1 MIRKMKVILT
11 LMLTLVMSMA
21 TTAAASQSPTSVD
34 VYFVP
39 VHFTFDGKEYAPP
52 EGQRSFIYEGSSYV
66 PLRFVSYSL
75 GKSVQWNSD
84 TYTVT
89 IAEPSS
95 SELISISEYKLN
107 TEVKSQTIGNVDK
120 SNLMP
125 TSLNVYR
132 EKVAYVF
139 DGQAKLPTDQQ
150 PGFII
155 DGSLYVPIRFLSE
168 SVGKKIDWNP
178 ETYTVAAVVKE
189 EVKHLPKE
197 ETKDPKT
204 AGAPV
209 VGGVGGVAPGGS
221 VVGGGGGGAA
231 GGGSSAK
238 PTLGSITTLA
248 ESRLYALQSSCKS
261 NLSALANQYLLTGNA
276 DLIVQGK
283 AKLSAC
289 DASFQNIISDVSSQ
303 LTSNGYSTDII
314 QTYRDAYAKAK
325 NDAIAELLKSRP

>member
-1 MIRKMKVILT
+1 MKSKMKVILILLLT
-11 LMLTLVMSMA
+11 MLMSMA
-21 TTAAASQSPTSVD
+21 STAVAAQSPTSVD

-89 IAEPSS
+89 IKEPSS

-107 TEVKSQTIGNVDK
+107 TEVKSQAIGNVDK
-120 SNLMP
+120 SNLKP

-139 DGQAKLPTDQQ
+139 DGQAKQPTDQQ

-189 EVKHLPKE
+189 EVKPLPK

-204 AGAPV
+204 EGAPAG
-209 VGGVGGVAPGGS
+209 GGVGGAAPGGS
-221 VVGGGGGGAA
+221 VGGGGGGVA
-231 GGGSSAK
+231 GGGSSVK
-238 PTLGSITTLA
+238 LTNESITASA
-248 ESRLYALQSSCKS
+248 ESRLRALESSCRS
-261 NLSALANQYLLTGNA
+261 DLNALASQYLRTKNA

-289 DASFQNIISDVSSQ
+289 DASFQNIISDVTSQ
-303 LTSNGYSTDII
+303 LTTNGYSTDII
-314 QTYRDAYAKAK
+314 QSYKDAYAKAK
-325 NDAIAELLKSRP
+325 DDAIAELLRPRP